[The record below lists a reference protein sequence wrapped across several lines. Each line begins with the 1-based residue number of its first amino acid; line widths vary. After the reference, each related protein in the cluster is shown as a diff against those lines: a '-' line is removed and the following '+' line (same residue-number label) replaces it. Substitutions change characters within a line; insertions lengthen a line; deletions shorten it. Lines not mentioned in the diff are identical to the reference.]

1 MKFFTKSQLLHA
13 EEVPFEASLIG
24 ANVMRI
30 LASCAHPGSPDLLHV
45 GIHDGEDDC
54 SLYEVLLKLAP
65 GLEIAT
71 KYGLPEDLEPDMT
84 DEELDAV
91 EVEAQDNVVNWVE
104 ETIQA
109 CIPRLDRLADIVHE
123 ARLEARRLLAEW
135 NRRGEQVRLVDVRL
149 APFDHWR
156 GEDEPALVIL
166 LEAVGA
172 RLTPEIIE
180 VQLETPDKM
189 DAELLDL
196 RMAIAARCLR
206 GAEMMAKGANGTI
219 SRLALNA
226 IDSYGDRY
234 ATIRRFAAEWRF
246 WLPDDTALMVENGN
260 VDAYSGCAND
270 PIEWHPNRIRVDANL
285 VDEKRLKS
293 AIGRPVT
300 ELLDHE
306 FLSGDMIVT
315 GVSSE
320 RDEERTRMNIW
331 LDMPRLLFCSISGR
345 TWSDESTPAV
355 SAVSDL
361 ADDGN
366 VVAFRKRTG

>member
-1 MKFFTKSQLLHA
+1 MKFFTKSQLLHVD
-13 EEVPFEASLIG
+13 EVPFEASLIG
-24 ANVMRI
+24 AGVMRV

-45 GIHDGEDDC
+45 GVHDGEDDW

-65 GLEIAT
+65 GVEIAI
-71 KYGLPEDLEPDMT
+71 KSGLPEDLDPDMT

-91 EVEAQDNVVNWVE
+91 EVEAQDNVLNLVE
-104 ETIQA
+104 ETVQA
-109 CIPRLDRLADIVHE
+109 CMPRLDRLADIVHE

-135 NRRGEQVRLVDVRL
+135 NRRGEQVRLVDVHL

-166 LEAVGA
+166 IEAVGA
-172 RLTPEIIE
+172 RLIPEIIE

-189 DAELLDL
+189 VAELSDL
-196 RMAIAARCLR
+196 REPIAARCLR
-206 GAEMMAKGANGTI
+206 GAELMAKGANGTI

-226 IDSYGDRY
+226 IDSYGDRD

-246 WLPDDTALMVENGN
+246 WLSDDTALMVENGDVN
-260 VDAYSGCAND
+260 AWSGRANE
-270 PIEWHPNRIRVDANL
+270 PIEWYPNRIRADADL
-285 VDEKRLKS
+285 VDDARLGS

-300 ELLDHE
+300 DLLDHE
-306 FLSGDMIVT
+306 FLSDDIIVT

-320 RDEERTRMNIW
+320 ADEERTRINIW

-345 TWSDESTPAV
+345 TWSDEGTPLV
-355 SAVSDL
+355 SAVSDV
-361 ADDGN
+361 ADGGN